1 MPALPVVAM
10 GVTPRHPLPKLQIL
24 NMIAV
29 LGSGLNT
36 DGTAGVITP
45 EATNNDASA
54 HVASRQYFD
63 AWCEGGEKY

>member
-1 MPALPVVAM
+1 MEKKQYIKPNIQVVEM
-10 GVTPRHPLPKLQIL
+10 QIL

-29 LGSGLNT
+29 SGSGLNT

-45 EATNNDASA
+45 EGTNNAASA

-63 AWCEGGEKY
+63 AWCEDDEEY